1 MAGEAVPGVA
11 DAVIAHVL
19 GPYYAFKGDGANAAG
34 AVAALW
40 GGASGAIV
48 GTLVGGP
55 VGAIVGGMVGGA
67 GAGAGAKGIVK
78 AFTHPNQCKTCQG
91 TGLVDDLRRCS
102 ECMGYGYRK

>member
-1 MAGEAVPGVA
+1 MGRSVWS
-11 DAVIAHVL
+11 H
-19 GPYYAFKGDGANAAG
+19 
-34 AVAALW
+34 
-40 GGASGAIV
+40 
-48 GTLVGGP
+48 LVGGP

-102 ECMGYGYRK
+102 QCMGYGYRKWCDCFSKDLNFVIYL